1 MKLSRFKIKIF
12 LIFLDQNA
20 LVYYTFAGIIRVLLY
35 AVMGYVEIAN
45 DYYIVPL
52 LCMLLTEIILVLP
65 ILFVNEYMPW
75 IVGKKKREI

>member
-1 MKLSRFKIKIF
+1 M
-12 LIFLDQNA
+12 
-20 LVYYTFAGIIRVLLY
+20 LLY